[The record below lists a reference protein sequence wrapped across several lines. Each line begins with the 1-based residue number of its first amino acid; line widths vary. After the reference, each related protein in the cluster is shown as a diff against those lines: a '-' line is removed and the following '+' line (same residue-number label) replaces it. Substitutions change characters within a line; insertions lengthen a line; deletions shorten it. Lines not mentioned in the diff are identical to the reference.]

1 MTQTILIV
9 EDEISLGTEIKRTL
23 CEAGYTVL
31 LTHTAENGLN
41 LALEHKP
48 DLFLLDVMVPIMG
61 GWELCQQLRQH
72 TKAPILF
79 LTALNS
85 PENIVKGLTLGA
97 DDYIIKPFHEEIL
110 LARIAAHL
118 RRQGGRFTDRLVF
131 DNGALEIDLNNVTV
145 LMDDRKVDLTPR
157 EFELFSVLARHA
169 GQVMR
174 TQDLLVKAWGAE
186 YADATENIKPYIHY
200 LRKKIEKDPTT
211 PRWIKTVRGVGY
223 RFGD

>member
-1 MTQTILIV
+1 MTQSLLIV
-9 EDEISLGTEIKRTL
+9 EDDISLGTEIKRTL
-23 CEAGYTVL
+23 CDAGYTVFMA
-31 LTHTAENGLN
+31 HTAETGFKQVLD
-41 LALEHKP
+41 HKP
-48 DLFLLDVMVPIMG
+48 DLILLDVMVPVMG
-61 GWELCQQLRQH
+61 GWELCRQLRQH

-85 PENIVKGLTLGA
+85 PDNIVKGLQLGA

-118 RRQGGRFTDRLVF
+118 RRQGGHFADRLVF
-131 DNGALEIDLNNVTV
+131 DNGALEIDLENVMV
-145 LMDDRKVDLTPR
+145 LIEGRPVDLTPR

-174 TQDLLVKAWGAE
+174 TADLLIEAWGAE